1 MLKGK
6 SKAYRTATSNAK
18 FSVEMWRVAAVI
30 LTLQPDLL
38 AMSIPCLIGVLD
50 PKAVVLKCT
59 ADAGPRCLGL
69 AFYHRSTGREI
80 LHTSFVLP
88 FGPMAQLPAYQ
99 NYREFCGVVLGM
111 LCAHLF
117 RQQCSIPTA
126 ALVSIH
132 WTGENT
138 NALQ

>member
-59 ADAGPRCLGL
+59 ADAGP
-69 AFYHRSTGREI
+69 
-80 LHTSFVLP
+80 
-88 FGPMAQLPAYQ
+88 
-99 NYREFCGVVLGM
+99 
-111 LCAHLF
+111 
-117 RQQCSIPTA
+117 
-126 ALVSIH
+126 
-132 WTGENT
+132 
-138 NALQ
+138 